1 MHFINDSR
9 SLRLMRARDLVLISM
24 CGALYASVGILTYLG
39 IFAPVFGVV
48 RFWPGV
54 FVPGVFA
61 VAFGPIVGGLGA
73 AVGIFISDMMSHGDA
88 LLSLTVGVPSNLLGF
103 YVLGYIAARR
113 DITESRLKAL
123 SAVAWVLSSLSFGY
137 FYFGLMGQALDLVG
151 ALLLGAVSAV
161 MALPLAWGLF
171 KRDDATLRFCLAS
184 AVGLALGSV
193 YIGVGIWAYSY
204 LFALPLTVMAGQS
217 SLPVFAAILLS
228 FWTYCTEIPFLVVL
242 VPPIYEAVK
251 RAIPSVGGSSR

>member
-1 MHFINDSR
+1 
-9 SLRLMRARDLVLISM
+9 MRVRDLVLTSM

-48 RFWPGV
+48 RFWPAV
-54 FVPGVFA
+54 FVPGLFA
-61 VAFGPIVGGLGA
+61 VAFGPAVGGLGA
-73 AVGIFISDMMSHGDA
+73 AIGIFISDMISHGDA

-103 YVLGYIAARR
+103 YVLGFLATRR
-113 DITESRLKAL
+113 GISGGRLKAM
-123 SAVAWVLSSLSFGY
+123 SVVAWLLSSLSFGY
-137 FYFGLMGQALDLVG
+137 FYFGLQGQPLDIVG
-151 ALLLGAVSAV
+151 TLLFGAVSVV
-161 MALPLAWGLF
+161 MALPLAWGF
-171 KRDDATLRFCLAS
+171 IKGDDTTLRFCLAS

-193 YIGVGIWAYSY
+193 YIGVGVWAYSY
-204 LFALPLTVMAGQS
+204 VFALPAVVMAGQS

-251 RAIPSVGGSSR
+251 RAVPSVGASSG